1 MCDGRSSSPPL
12 LPLSSQNEAD
22 VELYR
27 REIAELAGREARQR
41 EVLRGLWEERQALVA
56 KDERFDGGPRPPLHP
71 PQGSR

>member
-56 KDERFDGGPRPPLHP
+56 KDER
-71 PQGSR
+71 